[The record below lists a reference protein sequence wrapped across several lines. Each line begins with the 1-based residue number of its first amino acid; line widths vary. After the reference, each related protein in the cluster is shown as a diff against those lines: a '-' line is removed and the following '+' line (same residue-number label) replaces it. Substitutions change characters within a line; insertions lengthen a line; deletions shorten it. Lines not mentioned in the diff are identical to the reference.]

1 MSSINMAAK
10 SSVQFEYKRT
20 HQELTDGSAQYS
32 VLVKELLTLIHTCL
46 WLETQDSLPQTANF
60 IE

>member
-1 MSSINMAAK
+1 MAAK